1 MENLSAIG
9 MDSAVEAIPDAAD
22 AHDVS
27 GLGRLWFDFAAER
40 DDVVVNDPVGQKRT
54 RTTSNH

>member
-1 MENLSAIG
+1 

-27 GLGRLWFDFAAER
+27 GLGRLWFDFVAEL
-40 DDVVVNDPVGQKRT
+40 DDVLSTT
-54 RTTSNH
+54 RSIRNEPGPRAIIE